1 MVRAD
6 FWDAIGKTVA
16 LFNQHYSPACSA
28 ALEHFC
34 DRFWPCNFV
43 SRKGKA
49 CVNVKSSHTAKGH
62 QSAEGKVIGSG
73 GYSSRFSS
81 KNFSPQW
88 LNIISDLL
96 QQQEEQVQAN
106 KAYNYRDTS
115 LDDAIP
121 YALHRT
127 RLARFYT
134 SFDGFTA
141 TSFQSLTSCFSCL
154 MEVPQ
159 HPLQCGHTL
168 CANCIRAYG
177 RVQDRNSV
185 VMDYC
190 PLHERDTR
198 KSPSW
203 VVHFKPDF
211 AGVRILT
218 LDG

>member
-1 MVRAD
+1 MRSLL
-6 FWDAIGKTVA
+6 A
-16 LFNQHYSPACSA
+16 LQ
-28 ALEHFC
+28 L
-34 DRFWPCNFV
+34 V
-43 SRKGKA
+43 SRKGNA
-49 CVNVKSSHTAKGH
+49 CVNVKSSYTAKGH
-62 QSAEGKVIGSG
+62 QSAEGKIIGSG
-73 GYSSRFSS
+73 MYSSRFSS
-81 KNFSPQW
+81 KSFSPQW
-88 LNIISDLL
+88 LDMISDLL
-96 QQQEEQVQAN
+96 QQLEKQFQAKN
-106 KAYNYRDTS
+106 AYSYRD
-115 LDDAIP
+115 AISDV
-121 YALHRT
+121 ATACAMHHD
-127 RLARFYT
+127 RLAHFYR

-168 CANCIRAYG
+168 CADCIRAYG

-190 PLHERDTR
+190 PLHERTTR
-198 KSPSW
+198 KLPSW